1 MANKGSGIGIRAN
14 ANAGWHCC
22 YKSKLLANR
31 FEYFFTYLLNNPWP
45 QKLQQTGVAY
55 LVVRDLL
62 QVQVAA
68 VDHLH
73 ACVAVVSAAEGAPV
87 FRVGV
92 ERVRLLPAALRRSRG
107 CD

>member
-1 MANKGSGIGIRAN
+1 M
-14 ANAGWHCC
+14 
-22 YKSKLLANR
+22 LANH
-31 FEYFFTYLLNNPWP
+31 FEDLFFSVHSTTKWP
-45 QKLQQTGVAY
+45 EKLQQTGVAY

-73 ACVAVVSAAEGAPV
+73 ARVAVVSAAEGAPV

-92 ERVRLLPAALRRSRG
+92 ERVCLLPAALRRSRG

>member
-1 MANKGSGIGIRAN
+1 MIMFTQMAKL
-14 ANAGWHCC
+14 
-22 YKSKLLANR
+22 KSELESEQTQTLMLANN
-31 FEYFFTYLLNNPWP
+31 FEFVSPFHSTTRRGLI
-45 QKLQQTGVAY
+45 KLQETGVAY

-62 QVQVAA
+62 QVQVAG

-73 ACVAVVSAAEGAPV
+73 ARVAVVSAAEGAPV

-92 ERVRLLPAALRRSRG
+92 ERVCLLPAALRRSRG